1 MNFFDKLTKKTNE
14 AYQSAK
20 EKTVKLS
27 GEIKLKN
34 KISDFKDKINT
45 EYQEIGKL
53 VYEKINIGEEPS
65 KEDITP
71 KCEEIAR
78 LKSEI
83 EKAEAEILA
92 LKDIKKCF
100 NCGAELSFEDGFC
113 SQCGKE
119 QPKVEKV
126 EITEEPTAE
135 AENVEVT
142 NVKTVEQNE
151 QESNEESNVQE
162 NVETSTEENT
172 VE

>member
-14 AYQSAK
+14 AYKSAK

-34 KISDFKDKINT
+34 KISDLKDKINT

-53 VYEKINIGEEPS
+53 VYEKINLGEEPS

-71 KCEEIAR
+71 RCEEIAR
-78 LKSEI
+78 LKAEI

-100 NCGAELSFEDGFC
+100 NCGAELAFEDGFC

-119 QPKVEKV
+119 QPKIEKV
-126 EITEEPTAE
+126 EVEVTEEPTAE
-135 AENVEVT
+135 AENAEVT
-142 NVKTVEQNE
+142 EVKTVEVA
-151 QESNEESNVQE
+151 SNEESN
-162 NVETSTEENT
+162 NEENKA
-172 VE
+172 E

>member
-53 VYEKINIGEEPS
+53 VYEKMNIGEEPS

-71 KCEEIAR
+71 RCEEISR

-100 NCGAELSFEDGFC
+100 NCGAELAFEDGFC

-126 EITEEPTAE
+126 EVAEEPVAE
-135 AENVEVT
+135 AQNAEVT
-142 NVKTVEQNE
+142 EVKTIEANE
-151 QESNEESNVQE
+151 PMSNEETNNESNVD
-162 NVETSTEENT
+162 TSTEENQA
-172 VE
+172 E